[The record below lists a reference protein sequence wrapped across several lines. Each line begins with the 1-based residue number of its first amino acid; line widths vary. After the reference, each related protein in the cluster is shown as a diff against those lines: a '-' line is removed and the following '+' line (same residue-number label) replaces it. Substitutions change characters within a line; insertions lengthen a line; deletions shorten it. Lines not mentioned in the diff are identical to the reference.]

1 MGATIRVRLTAEE
14 TDGAY
19 SLIEMTVPAHFPVA
33 PAHYHD
39 TFAERFVVLEGE
51 LEVERDG
58 VKHRLVSAQSEV
70 AERRVRHSIRNAAD
84 TPAHFLIAATPG
96 GHEKFFYEL
105 IDWMNREPQWPPTD
119 RKRMLEFG
127 ERHDSHYV

>member
-19 SLIEMTVPAHFPVA
+19 SVIEMTVPSHFPVA
-33 PAHYHD
+33 PRHYHES
-39 TFAERFVVLEGE
+39 FAEHFVVLEGE
-51 LEVERDG
+51 LEVELEG
-58 VKHRLVSAQSEV
+58 VKHQLRSGMSEV
-70 AERRVRHSIRNAAD
+70 AERRVRHSIRNAGD
-84 TPAHFLIAATPG
+84 GPARFLIVAAPG

-105 IDWMNREPQWPPTD
+105 IDWMNREPQWPPSD
-119 RKRMLEFG
+119 RQRMLEFG